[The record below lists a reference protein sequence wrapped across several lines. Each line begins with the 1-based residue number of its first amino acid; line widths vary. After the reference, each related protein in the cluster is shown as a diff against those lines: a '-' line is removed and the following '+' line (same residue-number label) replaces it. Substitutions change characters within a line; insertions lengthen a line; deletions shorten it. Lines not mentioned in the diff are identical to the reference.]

1 MKRIL
6 SILTL
11 CLVAAVPLMAT
22 DGSAHATADAFGL
35 FTMLMAGAMSVTYAL
50 RGLGLRLAMFGLFA
64 FAIDA
69 TALNTAYGAEFRD
82 SSKNRKHMRSLLY
95 ESAEFDKLF
104 TVEYIKESI
113 WERGVS
119 DLGAIIQ
126 RFQIPFTPSGT
137 LNLTPS
143 TIKLGDIKADI
154 LTSSH
159 ELKRTW
165 AGFLHKNDNTPQTMQ
180 EFIKWLVNEHLQSR
194 WNHDIEM
201 SLSYLG
207 VEAPVVPNTAGS
219 VTGAMNGFKYVLN
232 QHITDGALVP
242 ISMGALPTGP
252 GAAVA
257 TVNYIEDM
265 MKQMPNVIKNK
276 PMTLAV
282 AYHVEELF
290 KEGMRLK
297 YNTYYRDADDV
308 LKVYVRK
315 NVTVQGFAAMG
326 DSDKMFATM
335 KENLIK
341 PVNLKDSPDWR
352 FEDQDRSIK
361 IFTDKMVGYGV
372 WIPQYVVTNDVELTN
387 ESSD

>member
-6 SILTL
+6 SFLTL
-11 CLVAAVPLMAT
+11 SLVAIVPLLAN
-22 DGSAHATADAFGL
+22 DGSANATADAFGL
-35 FTMLMAGAMSVTYAL
+35 FGLLMAGSLAVSFL
-50 RGLGLRLAMFGLFA
+50 FRGLGLRLGVFGLLA

-69 TALNTAYGAEFRD
+69 SALNTAYGAEFRD
-82 SSKNRKHMRSLLY
+82 SSKNTRHMRSLLY
-95 ESAEFDKLF
+95 ETAEFDKLF
-104 TVEYIKESI
+104 TVEYIKESV

-119 DLGAIIQ
+119 DLGSIIQ

-137 LNLTPS
+137 LTLTPS

-159 ELKRTW
+159 ELKRNW
-165 AGFLHKNDNTPQTMQ
+165 AGFLHKNDGTSQTMQ
-180 EFIKWLVNEHLQSR
+180 AFIQWLVNDHLQNR

-207 VEAPVVPNTAGS
+207 VEQAVTPNVAGS
-219 VTGAMNGFKYVLN
+219 VTGAMNGFRYIIN
-232 QHITDGALVP
+232 EHILAGRIVP
-242 ISMGALPTGP
+242 ISMGALPTGS

-257 TVNYIEDM
+257 TVNYVEDM
-265 MKQMPNVIKNK
+265 LKQMPNVIKNK

-282 AYHVEELF
+282 GYHVEELF
-290 KEGMRLK
+290 REGMLLK
-297 YNTYYRDADDV
+297 YNTYYRNADD
-308 LKVYVRK
+308 LMKVYNRR

-326 DSDKMFATM
+326 ESDKIFCSM

-341 PVNLKDSPDWR
+341 PVNLNDTPDLK
-352 FEDQDRSIK
+352 FEDEDSSIK

-372 WIPQYVVTNDVELTN
+372 WIPQYLVTNDVDLSN
-387 ESSD
+387 DSSN